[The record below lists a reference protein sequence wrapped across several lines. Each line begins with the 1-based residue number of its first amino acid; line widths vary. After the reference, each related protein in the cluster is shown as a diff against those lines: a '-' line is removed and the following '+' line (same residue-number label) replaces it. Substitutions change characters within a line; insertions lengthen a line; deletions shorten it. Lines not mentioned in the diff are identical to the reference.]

1 MKKIYSLVMATLIGA
16 QIASAQCSPT
26 LNNFEIKLSQTGDQT
41 LKVQMR
47 YHADAVNGAESV
59 LPSTK
64 QLFDGLVFGITWP
77 TTSRIELTRC
87 IANNADIDL
96 IIDNTTTSAQNKT
109 AADNIKTL
117 LHNNATAMPTAF
129 KADWTN
135 DKWYDVATINF
146 TGTLANGDYFSLLNC
161 DYGLAHPNSYYGNS
175 TTDPWLS
182 ILEDG
187 KSLQYSPKMIT
198 ELPAGFTNTFNIY
211 PVPTTGELTIDV
223 ECTVKTSAVV
233 KVVDMTGRLVK
244 TVLFELEKGKNTNA
258 INIGELPQGDYMIK
272 LTDGK
277 AVNFSK
283 QITKI

>member
-1 MKKIYSLVMATLIGA
+1 MKKIYSLLIAIIIGSQVA
-16 QIASAQCSPT
+16 IAQCSPT
-26 LNNFEIKLSQTGDQT
+26 LNNFEIKLSQTGYQT

-47 YHADAVNGAESV
+47 YHADAVDSAEST

-64 QLFDGLVFGITWP
+64 QIFDGLIFAITWP
-77 TTSRIELTRC
+77 ATSRVELTKC
-87 IANNADIDL
+87 IRNNEDINL
-96 IIDNTTTSAQNKT
+96 IIDYTPQNKNIRT
-109 AADNIKTL
+109 LVHDNSII
-117 LHNNATAMPTAF
+117 MPTAF
-129 KADWTN
+129 KADWLN
-135 DKWYDVATINF
+135 NKWYDVATINF
-146 TGTLANGDYFSLLNC
+146 TGTLVNGDYFSLLNC
-161 DYGLAHPNSYYGNS
+161 DYGLAHPNSYNGNS